1 MTIYMTQ
8 QQQQSN
14 VNVNDNSIQMKTN
27 RMLVKAEVHH
37 HHHSN
42 GDLNQQQQQSFPIS
56 WFEFDDDDDG
66 DGEFKT
72 DPSYLLRMS
81 DNQSM
86 MSVDT
91 SCSSIIDYNDDEN
104 LLIEDKVLN
113 KLDNILMNAAINNDD
128 GMDRCSNFKNDD
140 DDNDNNSIKDDD
152 DDDDGDTF
160 SCCSK
165 SSILCSPANYQLL
178 KIDNGDNNDD
188 QQQNDVDTTV
198 IDNDH
203 AQIICTTTTTTTT
216 MNKGNF
222 LRKIERFGT
231 DVCDTCLF
239 PLALPMDGSDIYRG
253 HSTWESIDLL
263 ADCVLMLWTES
274 SSSSSTTTTTTNQ
287 RSLNNV
293 LGDPI
298 RFLCF
303 HSELMDGRKFPYV
316 KSNIGRKYDPLPFRR
331 WCSELD
337 LRGMMANND
346 NQQQSESA
354 SSSVMVETEDA
365 DMILE
370 NFRRK
375 SLTICRQF
383 AYKQELQNPKRLAA
397 RITRL
402 ERQNFLQLTRREVL
416 NYLFGKIPSNNQNL
430 HQMIR
435 FARELSQ
442 LVGCWILTE
451 TSVEGQK
458 QTIATIIEVSF
469 ILFMRK
475 NFQSFES
482 IMRGL
487 RLPSIYSLQ
496 ESWRSLRLNNPIHF
510 RIYHYLTTVI
520 TNQLQQ
526 KSSLI
531 CHSSKSSSSSS
542 LSLPSL
548 ASFFETLRLRSLSII
563 CRLIDED
570 DDNDKNGDHHHHHIN
585 VRNIGN
591 QSLIDIINEYQ
602 YKDVHIRQKLNEL
615 TANERQRRLRRQ
627 RKQMAKMV
635 KKTET
640 TMTTKK
646 RFWPF
651 PVMMRK
657 RKIKQQKEMIINN
670 DDDDDDVTIA
680 ASYMSLLTKK
690 FDPSSINKG
699 GGFPHHQQNDDC
711 LRSLRMYIE
720 QQFIVARDHQPLMP
734 DRWRI
739 ISIRNIGTNIHRLLT
754 IEFLKLYK
762 HFMEQIEQYRF

>member
-27 RMLVKAEVHH
+27 R
-37 HHHSN
+37 
-42 GDLNQQQQQSFPIS
+42 I
-56 WFEFDDDDDG
+56 
-66 DGEFKT
+66 
-72 DPSYLLRMS
+72 
-81 DNQSM
+81 
-86 MSVDT
+86 
-91 SCSSIIDYNDDEN
+91 
-104 LLIEDKVLN
+104 
-113 KLDNILMNAAINNDD
+113 
-128 GMDRCSNFKNDD
+128 
-140 DDNDNNSIKDDD
+140 
-152 DDDDGDTF
+152 
-160 SCCSK
+160 
-165 SSILCSPANYQLL
+165 PANYQLL

-188 QQQNDVDTTV
+188 QQQNDVDTTA

-274 SSSSSTTTTTTNQ
+274 SSSSSTTTTTTTNQ

-510 RIYHYLTTVI
+510 R
-520 TNQLQQ
+520 
-526 KSSLI
+526 
-531 CHSSKSSSSSS
+531 
-542 LSLPSL
+542 
-548 ASFFETLRLRSLSII
+548 
-563 CRLIDED
+563 
-570 DDNDKNGDHHHHHIN
+570 
-585 VRNIGN
+585 NIGN

-739 ISIRNIGTNIHRLLT
+739 ISIRNIGTNIHRLLI